1 VWEKHVK
8 DSHDDES
15 DFLLT
20 STFLACAVE
29 MVEALTIVLAT
40 GITRGWW
47 SALIGT
53 LAVTAVLV
61 WMGIPAWWVLP
72 VGIAGYLAVSM
83 TRK

>member
-1 VWEKHVK
+1 VDHVK
-8 DSHDDES
+8 DSHDREP

-20 STFLACAVE
+20 STFLACTVE
-29 MVEALTIVLAT
+29 MVEALTIVLET
-40 GITRGWW
+40 GIIRGWR

-72 VGIAGYLAVSM
+72 VGITGYLSVSM

>member
-1 VWEKHVK
+1 MTT
-8 DSHDDES
+8 SQI
-15 DFLLT
+15 FLVT

-40 GITRGWW
+40 GITRGWR

-53 LAVTAVLV
+53 LVVTAALV
-61 WMGIPAWWVLP
+61 RMGFSAWWVLP